1 MDFRLSPGKVSFCC
15 SFQVQSSQPILL
27 YFQQCLGA
35 FVVALLFF
43 LHSLAFFREE
53 NLWINKFVFT
63 SVIMA
68 ISLFTGS
75 SVKFGVPKPTLKFGY
90 IPHIDKSDQKSVVE

>member
-1 MDFRLSPGKVSFCC
+1 MFGCFCGC
-15 SFQVQSSQPILL
+15 
-27 YFQQCLGA
+27 
-35 FVVALLFF
+35 FVVF

-53 NLWINKFVFT
+53 NLWINQFVFT

-90 IPHIDKSDQKSVVE
+90 VPHIDKSDQKSVVE